1 MTQQHP
7 SDPYSADSTYPSGS
21 YSAGSTYSAGSYSA
35 GSAYS
40 AGPSDPYTSDP
51 AYSYDPYSAGSTYS
65 SDPYSADPAYSSDP
79 YSADPYSAGFYP
91 PGSYSARTESWRTT
105 LPYRSRR
112 RLIAGVC
119 GGLAEHWGVSP
130 TLVRLATLLLALL
143 PGPMWVAYTAAWI
156 VMPDSD

>member
-7 SDPYSADSTYPSGS
+7 SDPYSADSTY
-21 YSAGSTYSAGSYSA
+21 SADSYSA

-40 AGPSDPYTSDP
+40 AGPYSDDPAYSAGSYSADSTYSADPYSTDPYTSDP
-51 AYSYDPYSAGSTYS
+51 YSAGS
-65 SDPYSADPAYSSDP
+65 
-79 YSADPYSAGFYP
+79 YP

-105 LPYRSRR
+105 LPRRSRR

-143 PGPMWVAYTAAWI
+143 PGPMWVVYVAAWI
-156 VMPDSD
+156 VMPDAD

>member
-1 MTQQHP
+1 MTQQNP
-7 SDPYSADSTYPSGS
+7 NDP

-40 AGPSDPYTSDP
+40 DDP
-51 AYSYDPYSAGSTYS
+51 AYSA
-65 SDPYSADPAYSSDP
+65 DPYSADPAYS
-79 YSADPYSAGFYP
+79 YDPYSAGFYP

-105 LPYRSRR
+105 LPRRSRR

-143 PGPMWVAYTAAWI
+143 PGPMWLVYAAAWI
-156 VMPDSD
+156 VMPDAD

>member
-7 SDPYSADSTYPSGS
+7 SDPYSADSTYSADPYTSGPAYSSGS
-21 YSAGSTYSAGSYSA
+21 YSADSTYSADPYSTDP
-35 GSAYS
+35 YT
-40 AGPSDPYTSDP
+40 SDPYTSDP
-51 AYSYDPYSAGSTYS
+51 YSAGS
-65 SDPYSADPAYSSDP
+65 
-79 YSADPYSAGFYP
+79 YP

-105 LPYRSRR
+105 LPCRSRR

-143 PGPMWVAYTAAWI
+143 PGPMWVVYVAAWI
-156 VMPDSD
+156 VMPDAD

>member
-1 MTQQHP
+1 MTQQNP
-7 SDPYSADSTYPSGS
+7 NDP

-35 GSAYS
+35 DSTYS
-40 AGPSDPYTSDP
+40 ADPYSTDPYTSDPYTSDP
-51 AYSYDPYSAGSTYS
+51 AYSAG
-65 SDPYSADPAYSSDP
+65 PYSADPSYSYDP
-79 YSADPYSAGFYP
+79 YSADPYSVGSYP

-105 LPYRSRR
+105 LPSRSRR

-143 PGPMWVAYTAAWI
+143 PGPMWVAYVAAWI

>member
-1 MTQQHP
+1 MTQQNP
-7 SDPYSADSTYPSGS
+7 NDP

-40 AGPSDPYTSDP
+40 DDP
-51 AYSYDPYSAGSTYS
+51 AYSA
-65 SDPYSADPAYSSDP
+65 DPYSADPAYS
-79 YSADPYSAGFYP
+79 YDPYSAGFYP

-105 LPYRSRR
+105 LPCRSRR

-143 PGPMWVAYTAAWI
+143 PGPMWLVYAAAWI
-156 VMPDSD
+156 VMPDAD

>member
-7 SDPYSADSTYPSGS
+7 SDPYSADSTYPSDP

-35 GSAYS
+35 GSTYPSDPYSAGPAYS
-40 AGPSDPYTSDP
+40 AGPYSDDP
-51 AYSYDPYSAGSTYS
+51 AYSYDPYS
-65 SDPYSADPAYSSDP
+65 D
-79 YSADPYSAGFYP
+79 DPYSAGSYP

-105 LPYRSRR
+105 LPCRSRR

-119 GGLAEHWGVSP
+119 GGLAEYWGVSP

-143 PGPMWVAYTAAWI
+143 PGPMWVAYVAAWI

>member
-7 SDPYSADSTYPSGS
+7 SDPYSADSTYPSDP

-35 GSAYS
+35 GSTYPSDPYSAGSAYSDDTAYS
-40 AGPSDPYTSDP
+40 AGPYSDDP
-51 AYSYDPYSAGSTYS
+51 AYSYDPYSAGS
-65 SDPYSADPAYSSDP
+65 
-79 YSADPYSAGFYP
+79 YP

-105 LPYRSRR
+105 LPRRSRR

-143 PGPMWVAYTAAWI
+143 PGPMWFVYVAAWI
-156 VMPDSD
+156 VMPDAD

>member
-1 MTQQHP
+1 MTQQNP
-7 SDPYSADSTYPSGS
+7 NDPYSADSTY
-21 YSAGSTYSAGSYSA
+21 SADSYSA

-40 AGPSDPYTSDP
+40 AGHYSDDP
-51 AYSYDPYSAGSTYS
+51 V
-65 SDPYSADPAYSSDP
+65 
-79 YSADPYSAGFYP
+79 YSADPYSAGSACSYDSYSDDPYTSDPYSAGSYP

-105 LPYRSRR
+105 LPCRSRR

-143 PGPMWVAYTAAWI
+143 PGPMWLVYAAAWI
-156 VMPDSD
+156 VMPDAD

>member
-1 MTQQHP
+1 MTQQNP
-7 SDPYSADSTYPSGS
+7 NDP

-40 AGPSDPYTSDP
+40 AGHYSDDP
-51 AYSYDPYSAGSTYS
+51 AYSA
-65 SDPYSADPAYSSDP
+65 DPYSADPAYS
-79 YSADPYSAGFYP
+79 YDPYSAGFYP

-105 LPYRSRR
+105 LPRRSRR

-143 PGPMWVAYTAAWI
+143 PGPMWLVYAAAWI
-156 VMPDSD
+156 VMPDAD

>member
-7 SDPYSADSTYPSGS
+7 SDPYSADSTYSS
-21 YSAGSTYSAGSYSA
+21 GSYSA

-40 AGPSDPYTSDP
+40 AGPYSDDPAYSAGSYSADSTYSADPYSTDPYTSDP
-51 AYSYDPYSAGSTYS
+51 YSAGS
-65 SDPYSADPAYSSDP
+65 
-79 YSADPYSAGFYP
+79 YP

-105 LPYRSRR
+105 LPRRSRR

-143 PGPMWVAYTAAWI
+143 PGPMWVVYAVAWI
-156 VMPDSD
+156 VMPDAD

>member
-7 SDPYSADSTYPSGS
+7 SDPYSADSTYPSDP
-21 YSAGSTYSAGSYSA
+21 YSAGSTYPSDPYSAGSYS
-35 GSAYS
+35 
-40 AGPSDPYTSDP
+40 DDP
-51 AYSYDPYSAGSTYS
+51 AYSYDPYS
-65 SDPYSADPAYSSDP
+65 D
-79 YSADPYSAGFYP
+79 DPYSAGSYP

-105 LPYRSRR
+105 LPCRSRR
-112 RLIAGVC
+112 RLIAGVG

-143 PGPMWVAYTAAWI
+143 PGPMWVAYVAAWI

>member
-1 MTQQHP
+1 MTQQYP
-7 SDPYSADSTYPSGS
+7 SDP
-21 YSAGSTYSAGSYSA
+21 YSAGSTYSGSAFSADPYSA

-51 AYSYDPYSAGSTYS
+51 AYSAG
-65 SDPYSADPAYSSDP
+65 PYSADPAYSYDP
-79 YSADPYSAGFYP
+79 YSADPYSAGSYP

-105 LPYRSRR
+105 LPCRSRR

-143 PGPMWVAYTAAWI
+143 PGPMWVVYAAAWI
-156 VMPDSD
+156 VMPDAD

>member
-7 SDPYSADSTYPSGS
+7 SDPYSADSTYPSDP

-40 AGPSDPYTSDP
+40 AGPYSAGSAYSAGPYSDDP
-51 AYSYDPYSAGSTYS
+51 AYSYDPYS
-65 SDPYSADPAYSSDP
+65 D
-79 YSADPYSAGFYP
+79 DPYSAGSYP

-105 LPYRSRR
+105 LPCRSRR

-119 GGLAEHWGVSP
+119 GGLAEYWGVSP

-143 PGPMWVAYTAAWI
+143 PGPMWVAYVAAWI

>member
-1 MTQQHP
+1 MTQQNP
-7 SDPYSADSTYPSGS
+7 NDP

-40 AGPSDPYTSDP
+40 DDPAYSAGPYSDDP
-51 AYSYDPYSAGSTYS
+51 AYSYDPYSAGS
-65 SDPYSADPAYSSDP
+65 
-79 YSADPYSAGFYP
+79 YP

-105 LPYRSRR
+105 LPCRSRR

-143 PGPMWVAYTAAWI
+143 PGPMWLVYAAAWI
-156 VMPDSD
+156 VMPDAD

>member
-1 MTQQHP
+1 MKQQHP
-7 SDPYSADSTYPSGS
+7 SDPYSA
-21 YSAGSTYSAGSYSA
+21 GSTYSGSAFSADPYSA

-51 AYSYDPYSAGSTYS
+51 AYSAG
-65 SDPYSADPAYSSDP
+65 PYSADPAYSYDP
-79 YSADPYSAGFYP
+79 YSADPYSAGSYP

-105 LPYRSRR
+105 LPCRSRR

-119 GGLAEHWGVSP
+119 GGLAEYWGVSP

>member
-7 SDPYSADSTYPSGS
+7 SDPYSA
-21 YSAGSTYSAGSYSA
+21 GSTYSTDPYSA
-35 GSAYS
+35 DSTY
-40 AGPSDPYTSDP
+40 PSDPYTSDP
-51 AYSYDPYSAGSTYS
+51 AYSAGPYSDDPAYSYDPYTSDPYSAGS
-65 SDPYSADPAYSSDP
+65 
-79 YSADPYSAGFYP
+79 YP

-105 LPYRSRR
+105 LPCRSRR

-143 PGPMWVAYTAAWI
+143 PGPMWFVYVAAWI
-156 VMPDSD
+156 VMPDAD

>member
-7 SDPYSADSTYPSGS
+7 SDPYSADSTYPSDP

-35 GSAYS
+35 GSTYPSDPYSAGSAYSDDTAYS
-40 AGPSDPYTSDP
+40 AGPYSDDP
-51 AYSYDPYSAGSTYS
+51 AYSYDPYSAGS
-65 SDPYSADPAYSSDP
+65 
-79 YSADPYSAGFYP
+79 YP

-105 LPYRSRR
+105 LPRRSRR

-119 GGLAEHWGVSP
+119 GGLAEHWGVTP

-143 PGPMWVAYTAAWI
+143 PGPMWFVYVAAWI
-156 VMPDSD
+156 VMPDAD

>member
-7 SDPYSADSTYPSGS
+7 SDPYSADSTY
-21 YSAGSTYSAGSYSA
+21 SADSYSA

-40 AGPSDPYTSDP
+40 ADPYSAGSAYSYDSYSDDPYTSDP
-51 AYSYDPYSAGSTYS
+51 YSAGSY
-65 SDPYSADPAYSSDP
+65 PA
-79 YSADPYSAGFYP
+79 
-91 PGSYSARTESWRTT
+91 GSYSARTESWRTT
-105 LPYRSRR
+105 LPCRSRR

-143 PGPMWVAYTAAWI
+143 PGPMWLVYAAAWI
-156 VMPDSD
+156 VMPDAD

>member
-1 MTQQHP
+1 MTQQNP
-7 SDPYSADSTYPSGS
+7 NDP

-40 AGPSDPYTSDP
+40 DDPAYSAGPYSDDP
-51 AYSYDPYSAGSTYS
+51 AYSYDPYSAGS
-65 SDPYSADPAYSSDP
+65 
-79 YSADPYSAGFYP
+79 YP

-105 LPYRSRR
+105 LPCRSRR

-143 PGPMWVAYTAAWI
+143 PGPMWLVYAAAWI
-156 VMPDSD
+156 VMPDTD

>member
-7 SDPYSADSTYPSGS
+7 SDPYSADSTYPSDP
-21 YSAGSTYSAGSYSA
+21 YSAGSTYPSDPYSAGSYS
-35 GSAYS
+35 
-40 AGPSDPYTSDP
+40 DDP
-51 AYSYDPYSAGSTYS
+51 AYSYDPYS
-65 SDPYSADPAYSSDP
+65 D
-79 YSADPYSAGFYP
+79 DPYSAGSYP

-105 LPYRSRR
+105 LPCRSRR

-119 GGLAEHWGVSP
+119 GGLAEYWGVSP

-143 PGPMWVAYTAAWI
+143 PGPMWVAYVAAWI